1 MIIDFADIP
10 TAAES
15 LGDGYRAEI
24 RITVWDQPDV
34 LKVPLGSL
42 FRRGSQWAVFVV
54 GTGRAR
60 VREVEVGQ
68 RNGEDAQI
76 VRGLSA
82 GDVVVL
88 YPPDTL
94 AEGVRVAV
102 RKK

>member
-1 MIIDFADIP
+1 M
-10 TAAES
+10 
-15 LGDGYRAEI
+15 
-24 RITVWDQPDV
+24 

-54 GTGRAR
+54 GQGRAR

-76 VRGLSA
+76 CAWPERR
-82 GDVVVL
+82 DVVVL

-102 RKK
+102 RKE